1 MWTLV
6 ELQPGLMVLL
16 KGSVHAGF
24 ETRHIMHRHTD
35 TQTDGITGTHTH
47 KLFVNT
53 ADIGHIVG
61 QLII

>member
-1 MWTLV
+1 M
-6 ELQPGLMVLL
+6 MVLL